1 MQQYGQGSGRLG
13 RMLASHQTLGIG
25 SSMKF
30 SLGHAVRF
38 CRVATAAAAIT
49 TVGSVATVVTL
60 GLVSTQAQAATVS
73 RISVQGNQR
82 VDDET
87 VRSYLTITPGRSFSS
102 FDTDESL
109 RQLFATGLFRDV
121 QIFQEGRTLVVSVEE
136 YPIVSRVIFEGNDK
150 VKTELLESVV
160 QLGDRAVLS
169 EEVLASDRERVR
181 EVLRRN
187 GRGASEVTTEV
198 VELGS
203 NRVNVIFRIDEG
215 GRTRIGRIDF
225 VGNSAFGD
233 RRLEEVISLNETN
246 FLSWLKR
253 DDVFDPDKL
262 RTDEE
267 RLRRFYFNQ
276 GYADFEVLSA
286 EADLDPETNRYTITF
301 TVDEGELY
309 RFGSVEI
316 DNTLAA
322 IDTDRLRREVS
333 VREGQKYS
341 AEDIETSLADLTDAI
356 ARQGFAFAQV
366 TPRGEKDPDG
376 RTVGVTFFVDE
387 GPRVYVDQIIIRG
400 NTRTRDYVIRR
411 EFDLS
416 EGDAYNRVLVNQA
429 KRRLEAL
436 GFFESVTIAPQ
447 QGSAPDRIDLIV
459 QVQDK
464 ATGELSI
471 GGGYSTQSGALAELS
486 FTERNFLG
494 RGQYL
499 KISGGYGQDVNR
511 YELSFTE
518 PYFLGRRI
526 AAGFDAGYTINEVND
541 RQPYELETTFIRPRL
556 SAKITEN
563 LTASVN
569 YTYKSENASDA
580 RATLPVAGG
589 TFIVDPAVQ
598 ALIDQG
604 SYVTSS
610 AGYSFVYSSLDSF
623 QNPREGIYGR
633 FDQQFAGLGGD
644 AEYLQTTARVAAY
657 YTVNTANDIVVLGQL
672 GGGHIT
678 AFNDGLRLS
687 DQFFRG
693 GDIVRGFEASGIGPR
708 NLGTSLG
715 GTTYFN
721 ATAEVQFPL
730 PGIPRSYGLR
740 GALFADAATLY
751 GYDLTTPA
759 AVTALGINDKAIR
772 ASIGASLMWDS
783 PFGPLR
789 ADVAYPIA
797 KEEYDKEQVFR
808 FGVSTRF

>member
-1 MQQYGQGSGRLG
+1 
-13 RMLASHQTLGIG
+13 
-25 SSMKF
+25 MKF

-49 TVGSVATVVTL
+49 TVGPVAIVATA
-60 GLVSTQAQAATVS
+60 GLVSAEAQAATVS

-87 VRSYLTITPGRSFSS
+87 IRSYLTITPGRSFSS

-121 QIFQEGRTLVVSVEE
+121 QIFEEGNTLVVAVDE

-150 VKTELLESVV
+150 VKTELLEGVV

-215 GRTRIGRIDF
+215 GRTRIARIDF
-225 VGNSAFGD
+225 VGNNAFGD

-309 RFGSVEI
+309 RFGTVEI
-316 DNTLAA
+316 DNTLSA
-322 IDTDRLRREVS
+322 IDTDTLRRQVS
-333 VREGQKYS
+333 VREGAKYS
-341 AEDIETSLADLTDAI
+341 AEDIEESLADMTDAI
-356 ARQGFAFAQV
+356 ARQGYAFAQV
-366 TPRGEKDPDG
+366 TPRGEKDPDS

-411 EFDLS
+411 EFDIS

-471 GGGYSTQSGALAELS
+471 GGGYSTQSGALAEIA

-499 KISGGYGQDVNR
+499 KIAGGYGQDINR

-526 AAGFDAGYTINEVND
+526 SAGFDASYTINEVND
-541 RQPYELETTFIRPRL
+541 RQPYELETRLIRPRM
-556 SAKITEN
+556 SARLTEN
-563 LTASVN
+563 LTASIN
-569 YTYKSENASDA
+569 YTYKAETARDA
-580 RATLPVAGG
+580 IT
-589 TFIVDPAVQ
+589 TDPAVV
-598 ALIDQG
+598 ALINEG
-604 SYVTSS
+604 TYVTSS
-610 AGYSFVYSSLDSF
+610 AGYSFIYNSLDNV

-633 FDQQFAGLGGD
+633 FDQQFAGIGGD
-644 AEYLQTTARVAAY
+644 AEYLQTTGRLTGY
-657 YTVNTANDIVVLGQL
+657 YTVNTANDIVVLGQV

-708 NLGTSLG
+708 TASGTSLG

-740 GALFADAATLY
+740 GALFADAGTLY
-751 GYDLTTPA
+751 GYDLSTPA
-759 AVTALGINDKAIR
+759 APTTVGINDKTIR
-772 ASIGASLMWDS
+772 ASVGASLMWDS

-797 KEEYDKEQVFR
+797 KAAQDKEQVFR

>member
-1 MQQYGQGSGRLG
+1 
-13 RMLASHQTLGIG
+13 
-25 SSMKF
+25 MKF
-30 SLGHAVRF
+30 SIGHAVKF
-38 CRVATAAAAIT
+38 CRIATAAAAIT
-49 TVGSVATVVTL
+49 TVGGIASVSTL
-60 GLVSTQAQAATVS
+60 GLAATTAQAATVS

-87 VRSYLTITPGRSFSS
+87 IQSYLTITPGRSFSS

-121 QIFQEGRTLVVSVEE
+121 QIYQEGRTLVVLVDE
-136 YPIVSRVIFEGNDK
+136 YPVVSRVIFEGNEK
-150 VKTELLESVV
+150 VKTELLQGAV

-198 VELGS
+198 VELGN
-203 NRVNVIFRIDEG
+203 NRVNVLFRIDEG
-215 GRTRIGRIDF
+215 GRTRIRRVEF
-225 VGNSAFGD
+225 VGNTAFGD
-233 RRLEEVISLNETN
+233 RRLSEVVSLNETN
-246 FLSWLKR
+246 ILSWLKR

-267 RLRRFYFNQ
+267 RLRQFYFNQ

-309 RFGSVEI
+309 RFGDISI
-316 DNTLAA
+316 DNSLSAV
-322 IDTDRLRREVS
+322 DTDSLRREVA
-333 VREGQKYS
+333 VRTGEKYS
-341 AEDIETSLADLTDAI
+341 ARGIEKSLADMTDAI

-387 GPRVYVDQIIIRG
+387 GPRVYIDQIIIRG

-411 EFDLS
+411 EFDVA

-436 GFFESVTIAPQ
+436 GFFESVTISPQ
-447 QGSAPDRIDLIV
+447 QGSAPDRIDLV
-459 QVQDK
+459 VNVQDK

-471 GGGYSTQSGALAELS
+471 GGGYSSQSGALAELS
-486 FTERNFLG
+486 FQERNFLG

-499 KISGGYGQDVNR
+499 KISGGYGEAVNK

-526 AAGFDAGYTINEVND
+526 SAGFDASYTLNKPRVDEG
-541 RQPYELETTFIRPRL
+541 QPYEVQTTLFRPRL
-556 SAKITEN
+556 SARITEN
-563 LTASVN
+563 LVASVN
-569 YTYKSENASDA
+569 YTYQQDEVDA
-580 RATLPVAGG
+580 PL
-589 TFIVDPAVQ
+589 
-598 ALIDQG
+598 ALITPTDPLFDPTVAQLAED
-604 SYVTSS
+604 SPYVTS
-610 AGYSFVYSSLDSF
+610 ALGYSFVYSSLDSL
-623 QNPREGIYGR
+623 QNPREGIYAR

-644 AEYLQTTARVAAY
+644 AEYLRSTARATAY
-657 YTVNTANDIVVLGQL
+657 YTVSDTNDIVVLGQV

-678 AFNDGLRLS
+678 AFNEGLRLT

-708 NLGTSLG
+708 DGNTTLG
-715 GTTYFN
+715 GTTFFN

-730 PGIPRSYGLR
+730 PLLPRSYGLR

-751 GYDLTTPA
+751 GYDLATNRADLDNP
-759 AVTALGINDKAIR
+759 LGLDDKQIR
-772 ASIGASLMWDS
+772 ASIGASLLWDS

-797 KEEYDKEQVFR
+797 KAEYDKEQIFR

>member
-1 MQQYGQGSGRLG
+1 
-13 RMLASHQTLGIG
+13 
-25 SSMKF
+25 MKF
-30 SLGHAVRF
+30 SIGHAVKF
-38 CRVATAAAAIT
+38 CRIATAAAAIT
-49 TVGSVATVVTL
+49 TVGGIASVSTL
-60 GLVSTQAQAATVS
+60 GLAATTAQAATVS

-87 VRSYLTITPGRSFSS
+87 IQSYLTITPGRSFSS

-121 QIFQEGRTLVVSVEE
+121 QIYQEGRTLVVLVDE
-136 YPIVSRVIFEGNDK
+136 YPVVSRVIFEGNEK
-150 VKTELLESVV
+150 VKTELLQGAV

-198 VELGS
+198 VELGN
-203 NRVNVIFRIDEG
+203 NRVNVLFRIDEG
-215 GRTRIGRIDF
+215 GRTRIRRVEF
-225 VGNSAFGD
+225 VGNTAFGD
-233 RRLEEVISLNETN
+233 RRLSEVVSLNETN
-246 FLSWLKR
+246 ILSWLKR

-267 RLRRFYFNQ
+267 RLRQFYFNQ

-309 RFGSVEI
+309 RFGDISI
-316 DNTLAA
+316 DNSLSAV
-322 IDTDRLRREVS
+322 DTDSLRREVA
-333 VREGQKYS
+333 VRTGEKYS
-341 AEDIETSLADLTDAI
+341 ARGIEKSLADMTDAI

-387 GPRVYVDQIIIRG
+387 GPRVYIDQIIIRG

-411 EFDLS
+411 EFDVA

-436 GFFESVTIAPQ
+436 GFFESVTISPQ
-447 QGSAPDRIDLIV
+447 QGSAPDRIDLV
-459 QVQDK
+459 VNVQDK

-471 GGGYSTQSGALAELS
+471 GGGYSSQSGALAELS
-486 FTERNFLG
+486 FQERNFLG

-499 KISGGYGQDVNR
+499 KISGGYGEAVNK

-526 AAGFDAGYTINEVND
+526 SAGFDASYTLNKPRVGEG
-541 RQPYELETTFIRPRL
+541 QPYEVQTTLFRPRL
-556 SAKITEN
+556 SARITEN
-563 LTASVN
+563 LVASVN
-569 YTYKSENASDA
+569 YTYQQDEVDA
-580 RATLPVAGG
+580 PL
-589 TFIVDPAVQ
+589 
-598 ALIDQG
+598 ALITPTDPLFDPTVAQLAED
-604 SYVTSS
+604 SPYVTS
-610 AGYSFVYSSLDSF
+610 ALGYSFVYSSLDSL
-623 QNPREGIYGR
+623 QNPREGIYAR

-644 AEYLQTTARVAAY
+644 AEYLRSTARATAY
-657 YTVNTANDIVVLGQL
+657 YTVSDTNDIVVLGQV

-678 AFNDGLRLS
+678 AFNEGLRLT

-708 NLGTSLG
+708 DGNTTLG
-715 GTTYFN
+715 GTTFFN

-730 PGIPRSYGLR
+730 PLLPRSYGLR

-751 GYDLTTPA
+751 GYDLATSRADLDNP
-759 AVTALGINDKAIR
+759 LGLDDKQIR
-772 ASIGASLMWDS
+772 ASIGASLLWDS

-797 KEEYDKEQVFR
+797 KAEYDKEQIFR

>member
-1 MQQYGQGSGRLG
+1 
-13 RMLASHQTLGIG
+13 
-25 SSMKF
+25 MKF
-30 SLGHAVRF
+30 SIGHAVKF
-38 CRVATAAAAIT
+38 CRIATAAAAIT
-49 TVGSVATVVTL
+49 TVGGIASVSTL
-60 GLVSTQAQAATVS
+60 GLAATTAQAATVS

-87 VRSYLTITPGRSFSS
+87 IQSYLTITPGRSFSS

-121 QIFQEGRTLVVSVEE
+121 QIYQEGRTLVVLVDE
-136 YPIVSRVIFEGNDK
+136 YPVVSRVIFEGNEK
-150 VKTELLESVV
+150 VKTELLQGAV

-198 VELGS
+198 VELGN
-203 NRVNVIFRIDEG
+203 NRVNVLFRIDEG
-215 GRTRIGRIDF
+215 GRTRIRRVEF
-225 VGNSAFGD
+225 VGNTAFGD
-233 RRLEEVISLNETN
+233 RRLSEVVSLNETN
-246 FLSWLKR
+246 ILSWLKR

-267 RLRRFYFNQ
+267 RLRQFYFNQ

-309 RFGSVEI
+309 RFGDISI
-316 DNTLAA
+316 DNSLSAV
-322 IDTDRLRREVS
+322 DTDSLRREVA
-333 VREGQKYS
+333 VRTGEKYS
-341 AEDIETSLADLTDAI
+341 ARGIEKSLADMTDAI

-387 GPRVYVDQIIIRG
+387 GPRVYIDQIIIRG

-411 EFDLS
+411 EFDVA

-436 GFFESVTIAPQ
+436 GFFESVTISPQ
-447 QGSAPDRIDLIV
+447 QGSAPDRIDLV
-459 QVQDK
+459 VNVQDK

-471 GGGYSTQSGALAELS
+471 GGGYSSQSGALAELS
-486 FTERNFLG
+486 FQERNFLG

-499 KISGGYGQDVNR
+499 KISGGYGEAVNK

-526 AAGFDAGYTINEVND
+526 SAGFDASYTLNKPRVDEG
-541 RQPYELETTFIRPRL
+541 QPYEVQTTLFRPRL
-556 SAKITEN
+556 SARITEN
-563 LTASVN
+563 LVASVN
-569 YTYKSENASDA
+569 YTYQQDEVDA
-580 RATLPVAGG
+580 PL
-589 TFIVDPAVQ
+589 
-598 ALIDQG
+598 ALITPTDPLFDPTVAQLAED
-604 SYVTSS
+604 SPYVTS
-610 AGYSFVYSSLDSF
+610 ALGYSFVYSSLDSL
-623 QNPREGIYGR
+623 QNPREGIYAR

-644 AEYLQTTARVAAY
+644 AEYLRSTARATAY
-657 YTVNTANDIVVLGQL
+657 YTVSDTNDIVVLGQV

-678 AFNDGLRLS
+678 AFNEGLRLT

-708 NLGTSLG
+708 DGNTTLG
-715 GTTYFN
+715 GTTFFN

-730 PGIPRSYGLR
+730 PLLPRSYGLR

-751 GYDLTTPA
+751 GYDLATSRADLDNP
-759 AVTALGINDKAIR
+759 LGLDDKQIR
-772 ASIGASLMWDS
+772 ASIGASLLWDS

-797 KEEYDKEQVFR
+797 KAEYDKEQIFR

>member
-1 MQQYGQGSGRLG
+1 
-13 RMLASHQTLGIG
+13 
-25 SSMKF
+25 MKF
-30 SLGHAVRF
+30 SLGHAVKF
-38 CRVATAAAAIT
+38 CRIATAAAAIT
-49 TVGSVATVVTL
+49 TVGGVATVSVL
-60 GLVSTQAQAATVS
+60 GLAATAAQAAVVS
-73 RISVQGNQR
+73 NISVQGNQR

-87 VRSYLTITPGRSFSS
+87 IRSYLTVTPGRSFSS

-121 QIFQEGRTLVVSVEE
+121 QIFQEGRTLVVSVDE
-136 YPIVSRVIFEGNDK
+136 YPIVSRVVFEGNDK
-150 VKTELLESVV
+150 VKTEQLEAVV

-215 GRTRIGRIDF
+215 GRTRIRRIDF
-225 VGNSAFGD
+225 VGNNAFGD
-233 RRLEEVISLNETN
+233 RRLGEVVSLNETN
-246 FLSWLKR
+246 LLSWLKR

-286 EADLDPETNRYTITF
+286 EADLDPETNQYTITF

-309 RFGSVEI
+309 RFGDITI
-316 DNTLAA
+316 DNTLSAV
-322 IDTDRLRREVS
+322 DTDLLRRELA
-333 VREGQKYS
+333 VRTGAKYS
-341 AEDIETSLADLTDAI
+341 AKDIETSLADMTDAI

-366 TPRGEKDPDG
+366 TPRGEKDPDS

-411 EFDLS
+411 EFDIA

-436 GFFESVTIAPQ
+436 GFFEGVTIQPQ
-447 QGSAPDRIDLIV
+447 QGSAPDRVDLV
-459 QVQDK
+459 VNVQDK

-471 GGGYSTQSGALAELS
+471 GGGYSSQSGALAEVS
-486 FTERNFLG
+486 FKESNFLG
-494 RGQYL
+494 RGQFL
-499 KISGGYGQDVNR
+499 KITGGYGRDVNK
-511 YELSFTE
+511 YEISFTE
-518 PYFLGRRI
+518 PYFLGRRVS
-526 AAGFDAGYTINEVND
+526 AGFDASYTINKPRTQEG
-541 RQPYELETTFIRPRL
+541 QPYEVRTTLVRPRI
-556 SAKITEN
+556 SARVTEN
-563 LTASVN
+563 LIASLN
-569 YTYKSENASDA
+569 YTYQRDEAEAEGAITS
-580 RATLPVAGG
+580 
-589 TFIVDPAVQ
+589 PAVQ
-598 ALIDQG
+598 ALIDDTP
-604 SYVTSS
+604 YVTSS
-610 AGYSFVYSSLDSF
+610 LGYTLLYNTLDSAS
-623 QNPREGIYGR
+623 NPREGIYAR
-633 FDQQFAGLGGD
+633 FDQQFAGVGGD
-644 AEYLQTTARVAAY
+644 AEYLKSTGRASVY
-657 YTVNTANDIVVLGQL
+657 YTANTEHDIVLLGQV
-672 GGGHIT
+672 GGGHIS
-678 AFNDGLRLS
+678 AFNDGLRLT

-708 NLGTSLG
+708 DGNTTLG

-730 PGIPRSYGLR
+730 PLLPRSYGLR

-751 GYDLTTPA
+751 GYDLQTDISSLVNP
-759 AVTALGINDKAIR
+759 VGIDDKQIR
-772 ASIGASLMWDS
+772 ASLGASLIWDS

-797 KEEYDKEQVFR
+797 KAEFDKEQVFR